1 MKLFLALLFV
11 FSISSTSVFAID
23 LGFSSQVTT
32 LATADVRQTVTAS
45 AFSVPDLLI
54 QNPASNSVSIF
65 LGGSDVT
72 TSGATQ
78 GIEIIPG
85 AAISINSTH
94 KTNVVSTSKFFIIS
108 TGTAVPVVIGRVTFN

>member
-23 LGFSSQVTT
+23 LGFSSEVTT
-32 LATADVRQTVTAS
+32 LATGDVRQTITAS
-45 AFSVPDLLI
+45 LIRFPELVI
-54 QNPASNSVSIF
+54 QNPGSNLVSIF

-85 AAISINSTH
+85 ASISITAEGRNNILLS
-94 KTNVVSTSKFFIIS
+94 SKFFIIS
-108 TGTAVPVVIGRVTFN
+108 TGTAIPVVIGRVTFN